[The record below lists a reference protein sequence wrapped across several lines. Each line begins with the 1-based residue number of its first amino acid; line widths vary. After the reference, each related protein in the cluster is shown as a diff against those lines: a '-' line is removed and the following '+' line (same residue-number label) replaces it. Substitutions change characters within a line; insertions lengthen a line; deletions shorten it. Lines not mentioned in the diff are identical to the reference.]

1 MRFELAAIWKE
12 VTLLHLLNICSNG
25 GGSHVKMKKRTKR
38 TKNIKIAEWEDTV
51 RQYTHFI
58 GKGRVGPMLSLP

>member
-12 VTLLHLLNICSNG
+12 VTLLHLLNICSSG
-25 GGSHVKMKKRTKR
+25 GGFPCKNEKRTKR
-38 TKNIKIAEWEDTV
+38 TKSIKIAEWEDTV